1 QITYYSFIIIAI
13 MSIAFAIRCFKTK
26 ETTHLWKAA
35 GIAIGAA
42 FLGILVNAV
51 TLLTTYEYSKKTIRG
66 GSVLADGKTNVT
78 KTGLSKDYALSYS
91 IY

>member
-1 QITYYSFIIIAI
+1 
-13 MSIAFAIRCFKTK
+13 IAFAIRCFKTK